1 VVIAETV
8 GQSLIGSC
16 FGHRS
21 AISSSHSAVVCADEH
36 LVLNKKAFIGSLRV
50 KELIMVKGLARIGGR
65 ATNRWIGAIAL
76 CAVTL
81 LSLAIPADAQFQPK
95 RERSS
100 GLNEVADRMNANTV
114 ILVTGNPGFIFSEFG
129 NDLAAVLNNG
139 DEMRILPVISQGAL
153 QNIRDVR
160 FLKGVDL
167 GFTTTNFLGNY
178 RRSGEIGELSDKIVY
193 IARISNDHI
202 HVLTRSNI
210 TALDQLRGQ
219 KVNFNSKGSGTA
231 LSAQDIFRALKI
243 DVEEVNLGPADAFEK
258 LKNGEIA
265 ATILSG
271 AAPASAIANLK
282 ASDGYRLI
290 PVPLAGTLID
300 DYIPARLTSADYPN
314 LIPAGG
320 SVDTIAASSVLIAY
334 NWPKN
339 TDRYK
344 RIDRFVKAFFAKFAE
359 FQKPPRNPKWR
370 ETNLFAT
377 IRGWKRFDGA
387 EEALADLR
395 AQMLTGQRQQAD
407 AGQRPQQIGQANVR
421 TLSEAE
427 RNQLFQD
434 FLKWS
439 GSR

>member
-1 VVIAETV
+1 
-8 GQSLIGSC
+8 
-16 FGHRS
+16 
-21 AISSSHSAVVCADEH
+21 
-36 LVLNKKAFIGSLRV
+36 
-50 KELIMVKGLARIGGR
+50 MVKGLARIGGR
-65 ATNRWIGAIAL
+65 ATNRWIVAIAL

-265 ATILSG
+265 ATILSS

-314 LIPAGG
+314 LIAAGG

-395 AQMLTGQRQQAD
+395 AQMLTGQPQQAD

-427 RNQLFQD
+427 RNQLAIALSSHQSRNARSVD
-434 FLKWS
+434 FDS
-439 GSR
+439 

>member
-1 VVIAETV
+1 
-8 GQSLIGSC
+8 
-16 FGHRS
+16 
-21 AISSSHSAVVCADEH
+21 
-36 LVLNKKAFIGSLRV
+36 
-50 KELIMVKGLARIGGR
+50 MVKGLARIGGR
-65 ATNRWIGAIAL
+65 ATNRWIVAIAL

-95 RERSS
+95 RERLS

-167 GFTTTNFLGNY
+167 GFTATNFLGNY

-202 HVLTRSNI
+202 HVVTRSNI
-210 TALDQLRGQ
+210 TALEQLRSQ

-231 LSAQDIFRALKI
+231 LSAQDIFRSLKI

-271 AAPASAIANLK
+271 AAPASAIVNLK
-282 ASDGYRLI
+282 ASDGYHLI

-421 TLSEAE
+421 TLTEAE

>member
-1 VVIAETV
+1 
-8 GQSLIGSC
+8 
-16 FGHRS
+16 
-21 AISSSHSAVVCADEH
+21 
-36 LVLNKKAFIGSLRV
+36 
-50 KELIMVKGLARIGGR
+50 MVKGLARIGR
-65 ATNRWIGAIAL
+65 RSTNRWIGAIAL
-76 CAVTL
+76 CVITL

-167 GFTTTNFLGNY
+167 GFTATNFLGNY

-202 HVLTRSNI
+202 HVVTRSNV

-231 LSAQDIFRALKI
+231 LSAQDIFRSLKI

-271 AAPASAIANLK
+271 AAPASAIVNLK
-282 ASDGYRLI
+282 ASDGYHLI
-290 PVPLAGTLID
+290 PVPLAGSLID

-344 RIDRFVKAFFAKFAE
+344 RIDRFVKAFFAKFAD

-387 EEALADLR
+387 EEALTDLR

-407 AGQRPQQIGQANVR
+407 AGQRPQQIGQASVR
-421 TLSEAE
+421 TLTEAE